1 MMVNDNITIRLS
13 PEECNLIIELLAD
26 NVADT
31 ANKIANMAKYEENCM
46 EYDSVGGTMQE
57 KIITETEYL
66 MEIERLLCHVI
77 GFKNHCYVVPKF

>member
-1 MMVNDNITIRLS
+1 MENDSITMCFS
-13 PEECNLIIELLAD
+13 PEECGMLIELLSD
-26 NVADT
+26 KVKEITD
-31 ANKIANMAKYEENCM
+31 KIADMPKLESNCM